1 MLFSAAVSAN
11 CQLIHELFVQVGNL
25 SRLQCV
31 KAAVINQLKQIHEEH
46 PTRKVALVT
55 FDSNVCYCYH
65 YYNDFIH
72 KTISITLLCSTFGS
86 IRRIYFMH

>member
-1 MLFSAAVSAN
+1 MM
-11 CQLIHELFVQVGNL
+11 FVQVGNL

-55 FDSNVCYCYH
+55 FDTNVRYCPRYYH
-65 YYNDFIH
+65 DFIH
-72 KTISITLLCSTFGS
+72 KSISVTML
-86 IRRIYFMH
+86 